1 KNRVPTL
8 YRSWGY
14 VYSRAAAT
22 DADASL
28 GSVAFEDDEQDP
40 DSITFVSKAADTY
53 QPFTD
58 HGAVVSALKQ
68 SNNTSSLIIDE
79 INTNTHLSVA
89 RTGVLRSALDIV
101 KRFISSS
108 QHADSIPDEKI
119 TPDPASKLID
129 FRIELFYMMMG
140 GQNERDALALHWP
153 DHISPL
159 TLQRMCLALMSG
171 TVGRQTDLQYKLCVL
186 YKATIFVSRWLRFS
200 SPGGLSDC
208 LAKSRKQYTAAF
220 LESLSMIDF
229 SRSPSLA
236 MLQALLSGVGDPQS
250 LCRYVVNLY
259 QATLVQLLG
268 DTTRSWH
275 LTALA
280 SRVVVALGYH
290 TSTSI
295 GCDADEEIEI
305 RRCLSWC
312 YYMDKTLSMLLVRP
326 TSLPVLASDP
336 VDLLNT
342 VSENPLSYKV
352 RILVKLAQVQ
362 DISLS
367 LMLKGQKEELAMAQE
382 PALLEDLQNRLKSI
396 SEEIRQSRQKF
407 AEQPA
412 AMIEWDAIDFT
423 FFSIATSVLRLKSL
437 AVQNNSR
444 RQECLRYARRALF
457 SMQACQKHISVL
469 PNLTTDFLFWT
480 ALLYPLTPLFVVFCN
495 VVATSDIEDLEL
507 LKDVTST
514 ISRIKDQCTFGS
526 NLYRLLSELIK
537 LCSNLHDI
545 QPSQPPHNHHVQS
558 QGSPTGVSSIVGK
571 INRTIESEVAMLNFT
586 EGDANSR
593 WHVQQRTQQS
603 DCHRSCEGP
612 KRSSIWDEGLMRELF
627 NTHPS
632 VEWLDYHSSDFQETT
647 HP

>member
-1 KNRVPTL
+1 M
-8 YRSWGY
+8 
-14 VYSRAAAT
+14 
-22 DADASL
+22 
-28 GSVAFEDDEQDP
+28 
-40 DSITFVSKAADTY
+40 
-53 QPFTD
+53 
-58 HGAVVSALKQ
+58 VSALKQ

-140 GQNERDALALHWP
+140 GMFFYPYWALHLILNTAGQNERDALALHWP

-396 SEEIRQSRQKF
+396 SEEIRQVGVLVKF
-407 AEQPA
+407 P
-412 AMIEWDAIDFT
+412 T
-423 FFSIATSVLRLKSL
+423 
-437 AVQNNSR
+437 
-444 RQECLRYARRALF
+444 
-457 SMQACQKHISVL
+457 
-469 PNLTTDFLFWT
+469 PN
-480 ALLYPLTPLFVVFCN
+480 Y
-495 VVATSDIEDLEL
+495 
-507 LKDVTST
+507 
-514 ISRIKDQCTFGS
+514 
-526 NLYRLLSELIK
+526 
-537 LCSNLHDI
+537 
-545 QPSQPPHNHHVQS
+545 
-558 QGSPTGVSSIVGK
+558 
-571 INRTIESEVAMLNFT
+571 
-586 EGDANSR
+586 
-593 WHVQQRTQQS
+593 
-603 DCHRSCEGP
+603 
-612 KRSSIWDEGLMRELF
+612 
-627 NTHPS
+627 
-632 VEWLDYHSSDFQETT
+632 
-647 HP
+647 